1 MASVSARYA
10 RAFADVIAER
20 KLDAGAVLVQ
30 LRSLTSLFQE
40 SRPLREVWESPAIP
54 VEQKRALLDALVAKA
69 GVTER
74 RVRDFIA
81 LLIDR
86 DRIRMLPEIADQL
99 ESELNN
105 RAGRVHAEIV
115 SAHELGE
122 EQRSTLLAELA
133 RLTGK
138 SILASYAVDAGLI
151 GGVKVQVGSTI
162 YDGSVRGQLQRIR
175 QQLVES

>member
-10 RAFADVIAER
+10 RAFADAIAEL
-20 KLDAGAVLVQ
+20 KLDPGAVVVQ
-30 LRSLTSLFQE
+30 LRSLTGAYQQ

-54 VEQKRALLDALVAKA
+54 VEQKHALLDSLAAKA

-74 RVRDFIA
+74 RVRNFIA

-115 SAHELGE
+115 SARELGE
-122 EQRSTLLAELA
+122 EQRSTLLAELD

-138 SILASYAVDAGLI
+138 SVHASYAVDAGLI